1 MPQKLEVRL
10 IDLHGRLRSR
20 QDSNLLKLLKAT
32 PGVLQ
37 MTAQGH
43 EDRPREVT
51 VTHSELS
58 EVLICHEHR
67 ADVIPIEQPV
77 TCPGRKETV
86 KVLRRSAVTPSRS

>member
-20 QDSNLLKLLKAT
+20 RDSNLLKLLKAT

-43 EDRPREVT
+43 EGRPREVT
-51 VTHSELS
+51 VTHSEFS
-58 EVLICHEHR
+58 EVLICREHG

-77 TCPGRKETV
+77 TCPGRKKTV
-86 KVLRRSAVTPSRS
+86 KVLCRSAVTPSRS